1 MELAAVLTVAGVAG
15 SAALITGLIQLL
27 KGAFPVLDA
36 GYEKKLALLFSAIL
50 VVLAVISTSVFTLPA
65 LFTAFVAWLSIAK
78 LATGIYDEVTAQ
90 PGSFRASAADDDSV

>member
-15 SAALITGLIQLL
+15 SAALVTGLIQVL
-27 KGAFPVLDA
+27 KGAFPSITL
-36 GYEKKLALLFSAIL
+36 GNEKPFALVFALIL
-50 VVLAVISTSVFTLPA
+50 VVLAVISSGIFTLPA

-90 PGSFRASAADDDSV
+90 PGSFRAGNDP